1 MKAGTRLTIIVA
13 IFIAAVA
20 GWAVGGYPGAT
31 VGLVIGIAVGVIR
44 WRGQPVWSWMI
55 LWRRRR
61 RPIWWTEPLTV
72 ANDRA
77 GGGIR
82 YQDGV
87 AAAAVQL
94 LGKAHAPTLFT
105 GSTATL
111 TDNAFDITDLAPLLH
126 QSLGLTVGSLSVV
139 SAGARRRS
147 TGDYPRVY
155 DTLIGTPPYAGQ
167 RETWLIVRISAL
179 DNVEALRGRT
189 SVGTATLAAAQRI
202 SAAMR
207 QQGIRAKVA
216 TATDIVEM
224 ERRLGRS
231 ALDVSNRRWRSVRS
245 DSGWLTTYWYPP
257 GDVTSDTLAQ
267 AWSARVDGIVQ
278 NVTLFGAEAGPV
290 TATATVTV
298 RTAQPPT
305 APLSMR
311 LRTLRGEQAQ
321 AVAANL
327 CGPLPALRGI
337 RRGALRSPLVIPI
350 GPSGVLLGKV
360 AGGNRMLLP
369 FDDAGEFSRVHIA
382 AEDALVKRFVIR
394 LAGAGE
400 RITVHTRNLQRWA
413 SVRMPDIAVTDQPKP
428 ASGTTVSVVD
438 GSMSPAPRPNTL
450 ISVGSPGEAYRGT
463 ANVLITQTGPA
474 TVDVTAA
481 GQVHSVE
488 VELFRAENRY
498 VSSEPMALRT
508 PELEAIDTP

>member
-1 MKAGTRLTIIVA
+1 MKTGTKLTVVVG
-13 IFIAAVA
+13 IFAAVLV
-20 GWAVGGYPGAT
+20 GWAFGRYIGAAAGLV
-31 VGLVIGIAVGVIR
+31 VGLAAGVVR
-44 WRGQPVWSWMI
+44 WRGQPLWSWWT
-55 LWRRRR
+55 LWHRRR
-61 RPIWWTEPLTV
+61 RPINWTEPLTV

-82 YQDGV
+82 YQNGV
-87 AAAAVQL
+87 AVAAVQL
-94 LGKAHAPTLFT
+94 FGKAHSPTLFT
-105 GSTATL
+105 GSTATY
-111 TDNAFDITDLAPLLH
+111 TDNAFDLTDLIPLLH
-126 QSLGLTVGSLSVV
+126 QSLGLKLDSISVV
-139 SAGARRRS
+139 TAGARRRS
-147 TGDYPRVY
+147 TGDYARVY

-167 RETWLIVRISAL
+167 RETWLIIRTAAL
-179 DNVEALRGRT
+179 TNAEALQGRT

-207 QQGIRAKVA
+207 QHGVRAKVA

-224 ERRLGRS
+224 ERRLSRAG
-231 ALDVSNRRWRSVRS
+231 LEVSNRRWRSVRG
-245 DSGWLTTYWYPP
+245 DSGWLTSYWYRPR
-257 GDVTSDTLAQ
+257 DINSEALAQ
-267 AWSARVDGIVQ
+267 AWSARADGIVQ
-278 NVTLFGAEAGPV
+278 NVTLFGDG

-305 APLSMR
+305 APLNLM
-311 LRTLRGEQAQ
+311 LRPLRGEQAQ
-321 AVAANL
+321 ALAANL

-337 RRGALRSPLVIPI
+337 RRGVLRGPLVIPI

-382 AEDALVKRFVIR
+382 AEDALAKRFVIR

-400 RITVHTRNLQRWA
+400 RITVHTRNMQRWD
-413 SVRMPDIAVTDQPKP
+413 SVRMPDIAVTDQAKP
-428 ASGTTVSVVD
+428 VSGTTVSVVD
-438 GSMSPAPRPNTL
+438 GTLSPAPRPNTL
-450 ISVGSPGEAYRGT
+450 ISVGEPGEPYRGT

-474 TVDVTAA
+474 TMEVTAG

-498 VSSEPMALRT
+498 VSLEPMALRT
-508 PELEAIDTP
+508 SELEAVDTP